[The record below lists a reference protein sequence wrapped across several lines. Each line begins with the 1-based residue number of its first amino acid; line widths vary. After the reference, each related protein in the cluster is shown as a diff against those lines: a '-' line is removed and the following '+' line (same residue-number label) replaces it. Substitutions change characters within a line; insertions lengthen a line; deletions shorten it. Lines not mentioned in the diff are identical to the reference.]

1 MTSCLISW
9 KFAGVTG
16 SGKVN
21 FLAKTGGTP
30 ISFGS
35 MFTSGEM
42 TERAA

>member
-1 MTSCLISW
+1 MTSSRILLKLAS
-9 KFAGVTG
+9 VTG
-16 SGKVN
+16 SGNVSLRAN
-21 FLAKTGGTP
+21 TGGMP